1 MLITGAQHKAKCK
14 DDQGYCC
21 FSHDDKFNSHRDK
34 YACKSLFYQDPLQ
47 VFLRNYIIF
56 VSIGVK
62 LTEPAGSESL
72 LLTHALRVSR
82 M

>member
-34 YACKSLFYQDPLQ
+34 YACKSLFYQDPLPG
-47 VFLRNYIIF
+47 IF
-56 VSIGVK
+56 TQLYNICFNW
-62 LTEPAGSESL
+62 SEINR
-72 LLTHALRVSR
+72 TGWK
-82 M
+82 

>member
-1 MLITGAQHKAKCK
+1 MIRAIVAFLMMINLILIEINMLVNHSFIKIH
-14 DDQGYCC
+14 Y
-21 FSHDDKFNSHRDK
+21 
-34 YACKSLFYQDPLQ
+34 Q

-72 LLTHALRVSR
+72 FLTHDWRESR

>member
-1 MLITGAQHKAKCK
+1 MIRAIVAFLMMINLILIEINMLVNHSFIKIH
-14 DDQGYCC
+14 Y
-21 FSHDDKFNSHRDK
+21 
-34 YACKSLFYQDPLQ
+34 Q

-72 LLTHALRVSR
+72 FLTHDCRESR